1 MLDIC
6 QRLPER
12 DLELLKLLKNKSD
25 GWHEFSPRFNFFTI
39 HGRVHTDNIFE
50 NLAILINGGQG
61 GIRTLGTGLRYTH
74 FPGVL
79 IRPL

>member
-6 QRLPER
+6 QKLPER

-50 NLAILINGGQG
+50 NLAILISANYF
-61 GIRTLGTGLRYTH
+61 RTRRVDNNYPLLG
-74 FPGVL
+74 
-79 IRPL
+79 